1 MLSTEAGEGKSRMSH
16 EMANELTLLGFR
28 VMVLRYKE
36 SDADDEF
43 LYEEAMYPIDRE
55 FLNTQSVHD
64 LVGSRFNLRAY
75 DFVFIEIPALLQS
88 RYPVDLLEGMDCAVM
103 AIKASRVWR
112 KADAHALEEVQKVL
126 NVVPRVALNGVDPE
140 DMEEIIGEVAK
151 RRSEFSKLIRKAFT
165 FELSTRRGYKGQ
177 PMF

>member
-1 MLSTEAGEGKSRMSH
+1 MDSAI
-16 EMANELTLLGFR
+16 MA
-28 VMVLRYKE
+28 V
-36 SDADDEF
+36 
-43 LYEEAMYPIDRE
+43 
-55 FLNTQSVHD
+55 
-64 LVGSRFNLRAY
+64 
-75 DFVFIEIPALLQS
+75 
-88 RYPVDLLEGMDCAVM
+88 
-103 AIKASRVWR
+103 KASRVWR

-165 FELSTRRGYKGQ
+165 LELSTRRGYKGQ